1 MYTLVADG
9 APPITIKIGKG
20 LAGACAQAK
29 ALVNVPDAYKA
40 RHLRRPAHPSLLC
53 ALPTS
58 APLGPMRVRTI
69 ASTLSSTRSRATR
82 RAVCCVCP
90 SSTRATRYPLII
102 TPSAAHPPRPVGR
115 PPRLQVIAVIQ
126 LINKVNG
133 LCFGRADEELA
144 QAFAAQLAVC
154 IANLQAL
161 EDLSQ
166 ALKGADARDQRLYRL
181 LISCRELVT
190 HTDTPLAICR
200 RVPARPSPPRP
211 ADRLARISPDLPLR
225 RRVRD
230 YAAEFTTSMSAAL
243 LLHTDHAVGRGIAHR
258 ALGGTALER
267 AVRHRAAPTVAP
279 SLRAP
284 HACSLCPLSLLATH
298 RLDLAPPP
306 LAPR

>member
-1 MYTLVADG
+1 M
-9 APPITIKIGKG
+9 
-20 LAGACAQAK
+20 
-29 ALVNVPDAYKA
+29 
-40 RHLRRPAHPSLLC
+40 
-53 ALPTS
+53 
-58 APLGPMRVRTI
+58 
-69 ASTLSSTRSRATR
+69 
-82 RAVCCVCP
+82 CCVCP
-90 SSTRATRYPLII
+90 SSTRATRYPLIV
-102 TPSAAHPPRPVGR
+102 TPSAAHPARPQPPVGR
-115 PPRLQVIAVIQ
+115 SSRLQVIAVIQ

-267 AVRHRAAPTVAP
+267 AVRHRAAPTVATSAP
-279 SLRAP
+279 PLRFAP
-284 HACSLCPLSLLATH
+284 LTCSLSLLATH